1 MVGTRRV
8 QRKRKSGNGSDIQ
21 QALSTLRRQLASLP
35 AKKRLD
41 ALIESRDARALVRSL
56 PAEDLYFTIMEV
68 GLADATEL
76 VQLASPEQFRT
87 FVDLGGWKKDKVD
100 LHEVLTWL
108 RAARGDEPE
117 DFLAQAAQGG
127 HSRCSSCSLREF
139 ILIHDLEENPDVH
152 VEGVTL
158 ETPEGRYLV
167 EFKGVEGPELAAL
180 RSILND
186 LIADNPFEAVRFLE
200 ATRWEVPGE
209 LEETAYRFRSGRL
222 QDLGFPALEEA
233 ARLFSRVDTGP
244 APCSPRA
251 SAALVATRS
260 QPDYLEAAFRALDDV
275 ERENLEGE
283 LRYLANATLVAEVED
298 PGDLDAIRRVG
309 ETVRDY
315 LLLGLEH
322 LTGGDPARAAQ
333 VVRDTETRRVFQV
346 GFSLTLALKFRA
358 DRLMKQPLA
367 QVEGTP
373 LLFPEEAAAVE
384 ALRRKRPR
392 RTVKVPGAEPMPF
405 RSRRELAASEEVL
418 ARAEAQVALLG
429 ALLGGSLE
437 RAREVLARFG
447 VEPRV
452 LGVDRF
458 FAATVALALLEEK
471 VGPRPVPSA
480 RRDELG
486 TMLFEGTAEAPRL
499 RPDVAARAVAV
510 LEPVVPESTRPELR
524 RLVQTTLARLLE
536 ELAPSFL
543 QEGKLNP
550 IASVLLPIEGGD
562 AVILSVPPP
571 VGTGS
576 PDR

>member
-1 MVGTRRV
+1 MSNGNGS
-8 QRKRKSGNGSDIQ
+8 SGNGSDIQ
-21 QALSTLRRQLASLP
+21 QALNTLRRQLASLP
-35 AKKRLD
+35 AKRRLD

-68 GLADATEL
+68 GLADSTEI

-87 FVDLGGWKKDKVD
+87 FVDLGGWKKDAVD
-100 LHEVLTWL
+100 LHQVLTWL
-108 RAARGDEPE
+108 RAARGDEAE
-117 DFLAQAAQGG
+117 DFL
-127 HSRCSSCSLREF
+127 RKLRKVDTEVLELMVREF
-139 ILIHDLEENPDVH
+139 TLIHDLEENPDVH

-167 EFKGVEGPELAAL
+167 EFKGVEGPELAAM

-186 LIADNPFEAVRFLE
+186 LIADNPFESVRFLE

-209 LEETAYRFRSGRL
+209 LEESAYRFRSGRL

-244 APCSPRA
+244 APAPA
-251 SAALVATRS
+251 AVAALVATKA
-260 QPDYLEAAFRALDDV
+260 QPDYLDAAFRALDDV

-309 ETVRDY
+309 EMVRDY

-322 LTGGDPARAAQ
+322 LTGGDPGRAAQ

-373 LLFPEEAAAVE
+373 LLFPEEAAVVE
-384 ALRRKRPR
+384 SLRRKRPR
-392 RTVKVPGAEPMPF
+392 RALKVPGAEPVSF
-405 RSRRELAASEEVL
+405 RSRRELASSEEVL
-418 ARAEAQVALLG
+418 TRAEAQVSLLG
-429 ALLGGSLE
+429 ALLGGTPE

-447 VEPRV
+447 TEPRV
-452 LGVDRF
+452 GLDHVF
-458 FAATVALALLEEK
+458 TAVVALALLEGK
-471 VGPRPVPSA
+471 VDPRPVPA
-480 RRDELG
+480 ERGDELG
-486 TMLFEGTAEAPRL
+486 AMLFEGSPEAPRL
-499 RPDVAARAVAV
+499 RPDVAGRALAV
-510 LEPVVPESTRPELR
+510 LEPVVAEPAHPELR
-524 RLVQTTLARLLE
+524 RLVNVTLARLLE
-536 ELAPSFL
+536 ELAPS
-543 QEGKLNP
+543 
-550 IASVLLPIEGGD
+550 
-562 AVILSVPPP
+562 
-571 VGTGS
+571 
-576 PDR
+576 

>member
-1 MVGTRRV
+1 MSNGHGNG
-8 QRKRKSGNGSDIQ
+8 SGGNGSDLQ
-21 QALSTLRRQLASLP
+21 QALSTMRRQLASLP
-35 AKKRLD
+35 ARKRME

-68 GLADATEL
+68 GLADSTEL

-87 FVDLGGWKKDKVD
+87 FVDLGGWKKDSVA

-108 RAARGDEPE
+108 RAARGDASE
-117 DFLAQAAQGG
+117 DFLQKL
-127 HSRCSSCSLREF
+127 RKVDTEVLELLVREF
-139 ILIHDLEENPDVH
+139 TLIHDLEENPDVH

-167 EFKGVEGPELAAL
+167 EFKGVEGPELAAM
-180 RSILND
+180 RSLLND
-186 LIADNPFEAVRFLE
+186 MIADNPFESVRFLE

-209 LEETAYRFRSGRL
+209 LEETAYRFRTGRL
-222 QDLGFPALEEA
+222 QDLGFPPLEEA

-244 APCSPRA
+244 APAPA
-251 SAALVATRS
+251 TLAALVASRE
-260 QPDYLEAAFRALDDV
+260 QPNYLEAAFRQLDEL
-275 ERENLEGE
+275 ERDNLEAE

-298 PGDLDAIRRVG
+298 PGDLDAIQRVG
-309 ETVRDY
+309 EMVRDY

-322 LTGGDPARAAQ
+322 LTGGDPTRAAQ

-373 LLFPEEAAAVE
+373 LLFPDEATALE

-392 RTVKVPGAEPMPF
+392 RTLKVPGAEPVPF

-429 ALLGGSLE
+429 ALLGGTEE
-437 RAREVLARFG
+437 RARTLLARFG

-458 FAATVALALLEEK
+458 FAAALALALLEGK
-471 VGPRPVPSA
+471 VEPRPVPSA

-486 TMLFEGTAEAPRL
+486 AMLFEGTPEAPRL
-499 RPDVAARAVAV
+499 RADVAGRALAV
-510 LEPVVPESTRPELR
+510 LEPGVPESARPELR
-524 RLVQTTLARLLE
+524 RLVNVTLARLLE

-543 QEGKLNP
+543 QEGRLNP
-550 IASVLLPIEGGD
+550 IASVVLPMEGTE
-562 AVILSVPPP
+562 P
-571 VGTGS
+571 
-576 PDR
+576 

>member
-1 MVGTRRV
+1 MSNGNGNGSR
-8 QRKRKSGNGSDIQ
+8 GNGSDLQ

-35 AKKRLD
+35 ARKRLD
-41 ALIESRDARALVRSL
+41 ALIEARDARALVRSL
-56 PAEDLYFTIMEV
+56 PAEDLYFTLMEV
-68 GLADATEL
+68 GLADSTEL

-87 FVDLGGWKKDKVD
+87 FVDLGGWKKDQVA

-108 RAARGDEPE
+108 RAARGDASE
-117 DFLAQAAQGG
+117 DFL
-127 HSRCSSCSLREF
+127 RKLRMVDTEVLELLVREF
-139 ILIHDLEENPDVH
+139 TLIHDLEENPDVH

-167 EFKGVEGPELAAL
+167 EFKGVEGPELAAM

-209 LEETAYRFRSGRL
+209 LEETAWRFRTARL

-244 APCSPRA
+244 APAPA
-251 SAALVATRS
+251 VVAALVAS
-260 QPDYLEAAFRALDDV
+260 KGQPDYLEAAFRALDDV
-275 ERENLEGE
+275 ERENLEAE

-309 ETVRDY
+309 EMVRDY

-322 LTGGDPARAAQ
+322 LTGGDPSRAAQ

-346 GFSLTLALKFRA
+346 GFSLTLTLKFRA

-373 LLFPEEAAAVE
+373 LLFPEDAAAVE

-392 RTVKVPGAEPMPF
+392 RVLKVPGAEPVPF

-429 ALLGGSLE
+429 VLLGGTKE

-458 FAATVALALLEEK
+458 FAATVALALLEGK
-471 VGPRPVPSA
+471 VDPRPVPSA

-486 TMLFEGTAEAPRL
+486 AMLFEGTPEAPRL
-499 RPDVAARAVAV
+499 LPDVAARAVAV
-510 LEPVVPESTRPELR
+510 LEPAVPESARPELR
-524 RLVQTTLARLLE
+524 RRVASTLARLLE

-550 IASVLLPIEGGD
+550 IASVLLPIEGGE
-562 AVILSVPPP
+562 P
-571 VGTGS
+571 
-576 PDR
+576 

>member
-1 MVGTRRV
+1 MSNGHGNGS
-8 QRKRKSGNGSDIQ
+8 SGNGSDLQ
-21 QALSTLRRQLASLP
+21 QALSTMRRQLASLP
-35 AKKRLD
+35 ARKRME

-56 PAEDLYFTIMEV
+56 PAEDLYFTVMEV
-68 GLADATEL
+68 GLADSTEL

-87 FVDLGGWKKDKVD
+87 FVDLGGWKKDSVA

-108 RAARGDEPE
+108 RAARGDASE
-117 DFLAQAAQGG
+117 DFLQKL
-127 HSRCSSCSLREF
+127 RKVDTEVLELLVREF
-139 ILIHDLEENPDVH
+139 TLIHDLEENPDVH

-167 EFKGVEGPELAAL
+167 EFKGVEGPELAAM
-180 RSILND
+180 RSLLND

-209 LEETAYRFRSGRL
+209 LEESAYRFRTGRL
-222 QDLGFPALEEA
+222 QDLGFPPLEEA

-244 APCSPRA
+244 APAPA
-251 SAALVATRS
+251 TLAALVASRE
-260 QPDYLEAAFRALDDV
+260 QPNYLEAAFRQLDEV
-275 ERENLEGE
+275 ERDNLEAE

-298 PGDLDAIRRVG
+298 PGDLDAIQRVG
-309 ETVRDY
+309 EMVRDY

-322 LTGGDPARAAQ
+322 LTGGDPSRAAQ

-373 LLFPEEAAAVE
+373 LLFPDEATAVE

-392 RTVKVPGAEPMPF
+392 RTLKVPGAEPVPF

-429 ALLGGSLE
+429 ALLGGTE
-437 RAREVLARFG
+437 ARAKTLLARFG

-458 FAATVALALLEEK
+458 FAATMALALLEGK
-471 VGPRPVPSA
+471 VEPRPVPSG

-486 TMLFEGTAEAPRL
+486 TMLFEGTPEAPRL
-499 RPDVAARAVAV
+499 RADVAGRALAV
-510 LEPVVPESTRPELR
+510 LEPGVPESARPELR
-524 RLVQTTLARLLE
+524 RLVNVTLARLLE

-543 QEGKLNP
+543 QEGRLNP
-550 IASVLLPIEGGD
+550 IASVVLPMEG
-562 AVILSVPPP
+562 AEP
-571 VGTGS
+571 
-576 PDR
+576 

>member
-1 MVGTRRV
+1 MSNGNGS
-8 QRKRKSGNGSDIQ
+8 SGNGSDIQ
-21 QALSTLRRQLASLP
+21 QALNTLRRQLASLP
-35 AKKRLD
+35 AKQRLD

-68 GLADATEL
+68 GLADATEI

-87 FVDLGGWKKDKVD
+87 FVDLGGWKKDAVD
-100 LHEVLTWL
+100 LHQVLTWL

-117 DFLAQAAQGG
+117 DFL
-127 HSRCSSCSLREF
+127 RKLRKVDTEVFELMVREF
-139 ILIHDLEENPDVH
+139 TLIHDLEENPDVH

-167 EFKGVEGPELAAL
+167 EFKGVEGPELAAM

-209 LEETAYRFRSGRL
+209 LEESAYRFRTGRL

-244 APCSPRA
+244 APAPA
-251 SAALVATRS
+251 AVAALVATKS
-260 QPDYLEAAFRALDDV
+260 QPDYLDAAFRALDDV

-309 ETVRDY
+309 EMVRDY

-358 DRLMKQPLA
+358 DRLMKQPLS
-367 QVEGTP
+367 QVEGAP
-373 LLFPEEAAAVE
+373 LLFTEEAAAIE

-392 RTVKVPGAEPMPF
+392 RTLKVPGAEPVPF

-418 ARAEAQVALLG
+418 TRAEAQVALLG
-429 ALLGGSLE
+429 ALLGGTE
-437 RAREVLARFG
+437 KRAREVLALFG
-447 VEPRV
+447 VEPRI
-452 LGVDRF
+452 LGVERF
-458 FAATVALALLEEK
+458 FAATVALALLEGK

-486 TMLFEGTAEAPRL
+486 ALLFEGTPQAPRL
-499 RPDVAARAVAV
+499 RPDEATRAVAV
-510 LEPVVPESTRPELR
+510 LEPAVPESARPELR
-524 RLVQTTLARLLE
+524 RLVNATLARLLE

-550 IASVLLPIEGGD
+550 IASVLLPIEGGE
-562 AVILSVPPP
+562 P
-571 VGTGS
+571 
-576 PDR
+576 

>member
-1 MVGTRRV
+1 MSNGNGS
-8 QRKRKSGNGSDIQ
+8 KGNGSDIQ
-21 QALSTLRRQLASLP
+21 QALNTLRRQLASLP
-35 AKKRLD
+35 AKQRLD

-76 VQLASPEQFRT
+76 VQLASPEQFLT
-87 FVDLGGWKKDKVD
+87 FVDLGGWKKDQVD
-100 LHEVLTWL
+100 LHQVLTWL
-108 RAARGDEPE
+108 RAARGDEAG
-117 DFLAQAAQGG
+117 DFL
-127 HSRCSSCSLREF
+127 RKLRKVDTEIFELLVREF
-139 ILIHDLEENPDVH
+139 TLIHDLEENPDVH

-167 EFKGVEGPELAAL
+167 EFKGVEGPELAAM

-186 LIADNPFEAVRFLE
+186 IIAENPFEAVRFLE

-209 LEETAYRFRSGRL
+209 LEESAYRFRTGRL
-222 QDLGFPALEEA
+222 QDLGFPGLEEA

-244 APCSPRA
+244 APAPA
-251 SAALVATRS
+251 AVAALVATRA
-260 QPDYLEAAFRALDDV
+260 QPDYLDAAFRALEDV

-309 ETVRDY
+309 EMVRDY

-367 QVEGTP
+367 QVEGLP
-373 LLFPEEAAAVE
+373 MLFTEEATAVE

-392 RTVKVPGAEPMPF
+392 RTLKVPGAEPVPF

-429 ALLGGSLE
+429 ALLGGTE
-437 RAREVLARFG
+437 KKAREVLALFG
-447 VEPRV
+447 VEARV
-452 LGVDRF
+452 LGVERF
-458 FAATVALALLEEK
+458 FAAAVALALLEGK

-486 TMLFEGTAEAPRL
+486 ALLFAGSPEAPRL
-499 RPDVAARAVAV
+499 REDVSARAVAV
-510 LEPVVPESTRPELR
+510 LEPAVPESARPELR
-524 RLVQTTLARLLE
+524 RWVDVTLARLLE
-536 ELAPSFL
+536 ELGPSFL
-543 QEGKLNP
+543 QEGRLNP
-550 IASVLLPIEGGD
+550 IASVLLPIEGGE
-562 AVILSVPPP
+562 P
-571 VGTGS
+571 
-576 PDR
+576 

>member
-1 MVGTRRV
+1 MSNGNES
-8 QRKRKSGNGSDIQ
+8 SGNGSDIQ

-76 VQLASPEQFRT
+76 VQLASPEQFRA
-87 FVDLGGWKKDKVD
+87 FVDLGGWKKDAVD
-100 LHEVLTWL
+100 LHQVLTWL
-108 RAARGDEPE
+108 RAARGDEAE
-117 DFLAQAAQGG
+117 DFL
-127 HSRCSSCSLREF
+127 RKLRKVDIEVFELLVREF
-139 ILIHDLEENPDVH
+139 TLIHDLEENPDVH

-167 EFKGVEGPELAAL
+167 EFKGVEGPELAAM
-180 RSILND
+180 RSILTD
-186 LIADNPFEAVRFLE
+186 LIADNPFESVRFLE

-209 LEETAYRFRSGRL
+209 LEESAYRFRSGRL

-244 APCSPRA
+244 APAPA
-251 SAALVATRS
+251 AVAALVATRA

-309 ETVRDY
+309 EMVRDY

-367 QVEGTP
+367 QVEGAP
-373 LLFPEEAAAVE
+373 LLFAEEATAVE

-392 RTVKVPGAEPMPF
+392 RTLKVPGAEPVPF
-405 RSRRELAASEEVL
+405 RSRRELASSEEVL

-429 ALLGGSLE
+429 SLLGGTE
-437 RAREVLARFG
+437 KRAREVLALFG
-447 VEPRV
+447 VEPRI
-452 LGVDRF
+452 LGVERF
-458 FAATVALALLEEK
+458 FAAAVALALLEGK

-486 TMLFEGTAEAPRL
+486 ALLFEGTPEAPHL

-510 LEPVVPESTRPELR
+510 LEPAVPESARPELR
-524 RLVQTTLARLLE
+524 RLVNATLARLLE

-550 IASVLLPIEGGD
+550 IASVLLPIEGGE
-562 AVILSVPPP
+562 P
-571 VGTGS
+571 
-576 PDR
+576 

>member
-1 MVGTRRV
+1 MSNGNGS
-8 QRKRKSGNGSDIQ
+8 KGNGSDIQ
-21 QALSTLRRQLASLP
+21 QALNTLRRQLASLP
-35 AKKRLD
+35 AKQRLE

-56 PAEDLYFTIMEV
+56 PAEDLYFSIMEV
-68 GLADATEL
+68 GLADATEI
-76 VQLASPEQFRT
+76 VQLASPEQFLA
-87 FVDLGGWKKDKVD
+87 FVDLGGWKKDQVD
-100 LHEVLTWL
+100 LHQVLTWL
-108 RAARGDEPE
+108 RAARGDEAE
-117 DFLAQAAQGG
+117 DFL
-127 HSRCSSCSLREF
+127 RKLRKVDTEIFELLVREF
-139 ILIHDLEENPDVH
+139 TLIHDLEENPDVH

-167 EFKGVEGPELAAL
+167 EFKGVEGPELAAM
-180 RSILND
+180 RSILTD
-186 LIADNPFEAVRFLE
+186 IIAENPFEAVRFLE

-209 LEETAYRFRSGRL
+209 LEESAYRFRSGRL

-244 APCSPRA
+244 TPAPA
-251 SAALVATRS
+251 AVAALVATKA
-260 QPDYLEAAFRALDDV
+260 QPDYLDAAFRALEDV

-309 ETVRDY
+309 EMVRDY

-322 LTGGDPARAAQ
+322 LTGGDPSKAAR

-373 LLFPEEAAAVE
+373 LLFTEEAAAVE

-392 RTVKVPGAEPMPF
+392 RTLKVPGAEPVSF

-418 ARAEAQVALLG
+418 TRAEAQVALLG
-429 ALLGGSLE
+429 ALLGGTE
-437 RAREVLARFG
+437 KKAREVLALFG
-447 VEPRV
+447 VEPRI
-452 LGVDRF
+452 LGVERF
-458 FAATVALALLEEK
+458 FAAAVALALLEGK

-486 TMLFEGTAEAPRL
+486 ALLFEGTAEAPRL

-510 LEPVVPESTRPELR
+510 LEPAVPESARPELR
-524 RLVQTTLARLLE
+524 RLVNATLARLLE
-536 ELAPSFL
+536 ELGPSFL
-543 QEGKLNP
+543 QEGRLNP
-550 IASVLLPIEGGD
+550 IASVLLPIEGGE
-562 AVILSVPPP
+562 P
-571 VGTGS
+571 
-576 PDR
+576 

>member
-1 MVGTRRV
+1 MSNGHGNG
-8 QRKRKSGNGSDIQ
+8 SGGNGSDLQ
-21 QALSTLRRQLASLP
+21 QALSTMRRQLASLP
-35 AKKRLD
+35 ARKRME

-68 GLADATEL
+68 GLADSTEL

-87 FVDLGGWKKDKVD
+87 FVDLGGWKKDSVA

-108 RAARGDEPE
+108 RAARGDASE
-117 DFLAQAAQGG
+117 DFLQKL
-127 HSRCSSCSLREF
+127 RKVDTEVLELLVREF
-139 ILIHDLEENPDVH
+139 TLIHDLEENPDVH

-167 EFKGVEGPELAAL
+167 EFKGVEGPELAAM
-180 RSILND
+180 RSLLND
-186 LIADNPFEAVRFLE
+186 MIADNPFESVRFLE

-209 LEETAYRFRSGRL
+209 LEETAYRFRTGRL
-222 QDLGFPALEEA
+222 QDLGFPPLEEA

-244 APCSPRA
+244 APAPA
-251 SAALVATRS
+251 TLAALVASRE
-260 QPDYLEAAFRALDDV
+260 QPNYLEAAFRQLDEL
-275 ERENLEGE
+275 ERDNLEAE

-298 PGDLDAIRRVG
+298 PGDLDAIQRVG
-309 ETVRDY
+309 EMVRDY

-322 LTGGDPARAAQ
+322 LTGGDPSRAAQ

-373 LLFPEEAAAVE
+373 LLFPDEATALE

-392 RTVKVPGAEPMPF
+392 RTLKVPGAEPVPF

-429 ALLGGSLE
+429 ALLGGTEE
-437 RAREVLARFG
+437 RARTLLARFG

-458 FAATVALALLEEK
+458 FAAALALALLEGK
-471 VGPRPVPSA
+471 VEPRPVPSA

-486 TMLFEGTAEAPRL
+486 AMLFEGTPEAPRL
-499 RPDVAARAVAV
+499 RADVAGRALAV
-510 LEPVVPESTRPELR
+510 LEPGVPESARPELR
-524 RLVQTTLARLLE
+524 RLVNVTLARLLE

-543 QEGKLNP
+543 QEGRLNP
-550 IASVLLPIEGGD
+550 IASVVLPMEGTE
-562 AVILSVPPP
+562 P
-571 VGTGS
+571 
-576 PDR
+576 

>member
-1 MVGTRRV
+1 VSKGNGS
-8 QRKRKSGNGSDIQ
+8 SGNGSDIQ

-68 GLADATEL
+68 GLADSTEI

-87 FVDLGGWKKDKVD
+87 FVDLGGWKKDQVD
-100 LHEVLTWL
+100 LHQVLTWL
-108 RAARGDEPE
+108 RAARGDEAG
-117 DFLAQAAQGG
+117 DFL
-127 HSRCSSCSLREF
+127 RKLRKVDTEVFELMVREF
-139 ILIHDLEENPDVH
+139 TLIHDLEENPDVH
-152 VEGVTL
+152 AEGVTM

-167 EFKGVEGPELAAL
+167 EFKGVEGPELAAM

-209 LEETAYRFRSGRL
+209 LEESAYRFRTGRL

-244 APCSPRA
+244 TPAPA
-251 SAALVATRS
+251 AVAALVATKS

-298 PGDLDAIRRVG
+298 PGDLDALRRVG
-309 ETVRDY
+309 EMVRDY

-333 VVRDTETRRVFQV
+333 VVRDTETRRIFQV

-373 LLFPEEAAAVE
+373 LLFPEEAAAIE

-392 RTVKVPGAEPMPF
+392 RTVKVPGAEPMSF
-405 RSRRELAASEEVL
+405 RSRRELAVSEEVL

-429 ALLGGSLE
+429 ALLGGTQE

-447 VEPRV
+447 VEARV

-458 FAATVALALLEEK
+458 FAAAVALALLEGK
-471 VGPRPVPSA
+471 VVPRPVPSA

-486 TMLFEGTAEAPRL
+486 AMLFEGTAEAPHL

-510 LEPVVPESTRPELR
+510 LEPAVPESARPELR
-524 RLVQTTLARLLE
+524 RLVNATLARLVE

-550 IASVLLPIEGGD
+550 IASVLLPIEGGE
-562 AVILSVPPP
+562 P
-571 VGTGS
+571 
-576 PDR
+576 

>member
-1 MVGTRRV
+1 MSNGNGS
-8 QRKRKSGNGSDIQ
+8 KGNGSDIQ

-68 GLADATEL
+68 GLADSTEL
-76 VQLASPEQFRT
+76 VQLASPEQFVT
-87 FVDLGGWKKDKVD
+87 FVDLGGWKKDAVD
-100 LHEVLTWL
+100 LHQVLTWL
-108 RAARGDEPE
+108 RAARGDEAG
-117 DFLAQAAQGG
+117 DFL
-127 HSRCSSCSLREF
+127 RKLRKVDTEVFELMVREF
-139 ILIHDLEENPDVH
+139 TLIHDLEENPDVH

-167 EFKGVEGPELAAL
+167 EFKGIEGPELAAM

-209 LEETAYRFRSGRL
+209 LEESAYRFRTGRL

-244 APCSPRA
+244 TPAPA
-251 SAALVATRS
+251 AVAALVATRA

-298 PGDLDAIRRVG
+298 PGDMDAIRRVG
-309 ETVRDY
+309 EMVRDY

-367 QVEGTP
+367 QVEGMP
-373 LLFPEEAAAVE
+373 LLFAEEAAAVE

-392 RTVKVPGAEPMPF
+392 RTLKVPGAEPVPF

-429 ALLGGSLE
+429 ALLGGTE
-437 RAREVLARFG
+437 KRAHEVLALFGMEARLLG
-447 VEPRV
+447 VE
-452 LGVDRF
+452 RF
-458 FAATVALALLEEK
+458 FAATVALALLEGK

-486 TMLFEGTAEAPRL
+486 ALLFEGTPEAPRL

-510 LEPVVPESTRPELR
+510 LEPAVPESARPELR
-524 RLVQTTLARLLE
+524 RLVNATLARLLE

-550 IASVLLPIEGGD
+550 IASVLLPIEGGE
-562 AVILSVPPP
+562 P
-571 VGTGS
+571 
-576 PDR
+576 